1 MSHCQEGGGWKWG
14 CWKGGGQRNANLSSF
29 LLFPETKVWFSVWLT
44 EQKRTGDVT
53 GAFLFHVQFPVP
65 YWGKLNL
72 GRSWNLRGVLL
83 GRDKEKIVSEDG
95 LYPLTH
101 IHCNEKL
108 GI

>member
-1 MSHCQEGGGWKWG
+1 MGVLD
-14 CWKGGGQRNANLSSF
+14 GGGQRNANLSSF

-44 EQKRTGDVT
+44 EEKRTGDVT

-83 GRDKEKIVSEDG
+83 GRDKEEDCVRGWPVSPDSYS
-95 LYPLTH
+95 LQ
-101 IHCNEKL
+101 
-108 GI
+108 